1 MTRLI
6 AALLCLGLASV
17 ASAADKKKKNANK
30 NQQPDIAALFAKLD
44 VNKDNKLDL
53 KEFEAFKGF
62 VTEAQKATKA
72 KKVGKKA
79 NKKKGKKKGKKKAA
93 K

>member
-17 ASAADKKKKNANK
+17 ASAADK

-44 VNKDNKLDL
+44 VNNDNKLDK
-53 KEFEAFKGF
+53 KEFEAIKGF
-62 VTEAQKATKA
+62 ATEAQKEK
-72 KKVGKKA
+72 
-79 NKKKGKKKGKKKAA
+79 KKKAA

>member
-17 ASAADKKKKNANK
+17 ASAADKKKKKADK

-44 VNKDNKLDL
+44 VNNDNKLDK
-53 KEFEAFKGF
+53 KEFEAIKGF
-62 VTEAQKATKA
+62 ATEAQKEK
-72 KKVGKKA
+72 
-79 NKKKGKKKGKKKAA
+79 KKKAA